1 MHVAPRWIPW
11 LLAACLAS
19 AAHALPA
26 VQARFTLGFAFP
38 PNPCLATS
46 FLDGAAWLRVGDPAA
61 GGSVTS
67 AALTARLAM
76 NATRVQQLEQQV
88 SAASLGGEQQ
98 AQWNSLQAALATAL
112 PA

>member
-38 PNPCLATS
+38 PNPCVETS
-46 FLDGAAWLRVGDPAA
+46 FLHGEARLRVGDPAA
-61 GGSVTS
+61 GGSVPS
-67 AALTARLAM
+67 AALTAPLACRQ
-76 NATRVQQLEQQV
+76 AGPV
-88 SAASLGGEQQ
+88 SL
-98 AQWNSLQAALATAL
+98 LL
-112 PA
+112 PAVPGGTAEIGVAGACKGADEDDHGGV